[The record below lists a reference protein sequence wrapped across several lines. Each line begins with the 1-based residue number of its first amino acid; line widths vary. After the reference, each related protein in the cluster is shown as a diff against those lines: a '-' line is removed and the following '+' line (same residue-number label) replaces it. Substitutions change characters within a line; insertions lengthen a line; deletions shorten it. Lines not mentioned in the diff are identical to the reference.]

1 MLSHKKD
8 DYPFSLGGLVE
19 SLQGAGV
26 STEQAIQFAREAEKY
41 IRSQNSKTLKLSKL
55 TSYLS
60 QRLEEKVSE
69 TVADNFKTQTPPFV
83 PIRIQEDV
91 SQDANQTEATAL
103 LSRRLISKSLEK
115 FSIKQKDISHLF
127 AQLEQY
133 LRSHGYEYVSRQEL
147 HHLVARQIET
157 LLGYDLRIR
166 YEQDNKLNDI
176 TVISASGEVFPF
188 SHGVLARSLMSIG
201 LEPALAYTFTEKLER
216 ELWKRE
222 SVVLSQFDL
231 NNEIE
236 ALLSTE
242 MGSSFAKRY
251 GLMQAVHNARK
262 PLMILIGGSA
272 GVGKSTLAYELAY
285 RLGIQRV
292 VSSDAVRQALRSLI
306 SEQLSPALHLS
317 SFTAW
322 EADVLPGESMKPRRK
337 RVLRGFQSQVQQ
349 LSSALKG
356 IMERSIFEGDSVIVE
371 GAHLVPGAIDLDAIQ
386 DVTVFELVLVADDEQ
401 QHRNNF
407 ALRDE
412 RTLQRRQQD
421 RYLGHF
427 TEIRMIQRYLQE
439 RAKEEGVTVINT
451 SEVDDITSHALALIL
466 NSILMQEEN
475 NGGTENESSL
485 EVLEPEEGLIDSA
498 GTLELEVKEA
508 QDSLLDNEEK
518 LDSQEKAAP
527 QEA

>member
-1 MLSHKKD
+1 MLSHKND

-26 STEQAIQFAREAEKY
+26 STEQAIDFARDAEKY
-41 IRSQNSKTLKLSKL
+41 IRSQNSKTLKLDKL
-55 TSYLS
+55 SSYLS
-60 QRLEEKVSE
+60 KRLEEKISK

-91 SQDANQTEATAL
+91 SQEDPNQAEATAL

-115 FSIKQKDISHLF
+115 FSIKQKDISRLF

-133 LRSHGYEYVSRQEL
+133 LRSHGYEYVARQEL
-147 HHLVARQIET
+147 HHLIARQIET
-157 LLGYDLRIR
+157 LLGHELRIR

-176 TVISASGEVFPF
+176 KVISDSGEIFPF

-201 LEPALAYTFTEKLER
+201 LEPALAYSFTEKLER
-216 ELWKRE
+216 NLWKRN
-222 SVVLSQFDL
+222 SVVLSQIDL
-231 NNEIE
+231 NAEIE
-236 ALLSTE
+236 RLLSAE

-262 PLMILIGGSA
+262 PLMVLIGGSA

-322 EADVLPGESMKPRRK
+322 QADVLPGESMKPKRK

-356 IMERSIFEGDSVIVE
+356 IVERSLFEGDSIIVE

-386 DVTVFELVLVADDEQ
+386 DATVFELILVADDEQ

-412 RTLQRRQQD
+412 HTLQRRQKD

-427 TEIRMIQRYLQE
+427 TEIRMIQTYLQE
-439 RAKEEGVTVINT
+439 RAKEEGITVINT
-451 SEVDDITSHALALIL
+451 SEIDDITSHALALIL

-475 NGGTENESSL
+475 HSNTQSKVNLKITDAEESLIATTEA
-485 EVLEPEEGLIDSA
+485 V
-498 GTLELEVKEA
+498 ELEIESA
-508 QDSLLDNEEK
+508 QPALLDKHGETAK
-518 LDSQEKAAP
+518 